1 MKNLDLLLEGIVGKN
16 VKSGISVNSMLFN
29 ILENGKKLSREELKM
44 EMLKLRLK
52 EKFGE
57 LEKINFEDV
66 KIKEEVIKLS
76 VVSRNSIDS
85 IISKNNRDF
94 IFKDIKGFEKKKVLI
109 ENGKYFIG

>member
-1 MKNLDLLLEGIVGKN
+1 
-16 VKSGISVNSMLFN
+16 
-29 ILENGKKLSREELKM
+29 M

-52 EKFGE
+52 EKFGDI
-57 LEKINFEDV
+57 EKLDFSNKDIIEDV
-66 KIKEEVIKLS
+66 KKLS